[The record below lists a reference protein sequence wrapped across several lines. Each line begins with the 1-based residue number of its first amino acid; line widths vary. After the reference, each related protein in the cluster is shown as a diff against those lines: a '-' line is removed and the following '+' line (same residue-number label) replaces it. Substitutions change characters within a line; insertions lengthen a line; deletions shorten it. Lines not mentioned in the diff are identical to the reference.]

1 MINDKYNL
9 KQALANHVARAAE
22 KLRHQDSL
30 CGEICVFINT
40 NRFRKKDLQ
49 YNNSATLTFND
60 LTNNTTVIIQQAF
73 KLLESLYRPNYNY
86 RKLELYYLI

>member
-1 MINDKYNL
+1 MINDKCNL

-22 KLRHQDSL
+22 KLRSQDSL

-49 YNNSATLTFND
+49 YNNSAILPFDD
-60 LTNNTTVIIQQAF
+60 LTDNTNIIM
-73 KLLESLYRPNYNY
+73 KKHLRY
-86 RKLELYYLI
+86 